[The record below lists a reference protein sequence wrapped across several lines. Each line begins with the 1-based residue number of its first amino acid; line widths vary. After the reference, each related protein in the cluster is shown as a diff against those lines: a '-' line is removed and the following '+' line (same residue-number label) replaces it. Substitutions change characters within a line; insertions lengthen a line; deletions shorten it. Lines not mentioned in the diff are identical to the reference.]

1 MLMWAKYEALIYFG
15 LSVYSSVSQTFLL
28 ADAFCLRKITTNSH
42 ILAHVH
48 IVWVDGRFPKLKIG
62 ISKQILDRY

>member
-1 MLMWAKYEALIYFG
+1 MLIWAKYEAFVYSD

-28 ADAFCLRKITTNSH
+28 ADAFCLRKITTNSL

-48 IVWVDGRFPKLKIG
+48 IVWANDRFPKLKIA
-62 ISKQILDRY
+62 ISEHILDRY